1 MDFGP
6 TYHPSKYLLD
16 TIRSVVKGEVTEVD
30 PHDGEEIEE
39 HKGTKP
45 HKHPH
50 EDMDPVNPKAVKK
63 KFKDRKDKDIDNDGD
78 VDGSDKYLHKR
89 RKAISKAIS
98 KEEVELEEKLKFEG
112 KFKVGDV
119 IRAYDFKPMK
129 GRREHYIQGKIV
141 KAGTMNQGAKVYE
154 IKISNDSG
162 KTSGDRVGDI
172 GYVPMQVAMME
183 YPGRI
188 VKVSDVKEGLED
200 NKDNPANRQHLC
212 AKNVVHEEWGDGQCI
227 PTMHAD
233 PDENGNI
240 AWYDVMFEH
249 GIEAKVS
256 IDELKVTKAE
266 DHMHA
271 SYDKKKKKVKEMAN
285 GDKKKKE
292 KKDDIDVKPKV
303 DDKPGI
309 SEEMTDAQKKKREEI
324 VLAMKDKMPEFKKKY
339 GDRAKDVMYAT
350 ATKMAMKEEFEL
362 DEISRSMTPMRD
374 RFGSGKKKLSLKDFK
389 PGMFVMTKKGEV
401 GKIVANEPRADQVV
415 VKMNKTKKEVE
426 MNWKKLGLYT
436 EPRLKGLVQA
446 EALDKEDE
454 PKVKEI
460 IKKLKGAS
468 QAHAGQAKDLEKAV
482 DEGRGRPKKDGAA
495 SDELENIQ
503 MQLRK
508 SISMRGLK
516 KVQFSNGKHMM
527 VKPGMAR
534 AALDKIDSIQ
544 MGKDKQ
550 KAVKYIMKSPEN
562 LKDFVN
568 K

>member
-1 MDFGP
+1 
-6 TYHPSKYLLD
+6 
-16 TIRSVVKGEVTEVD
+16 
-30 PHDGEEIEE
+30 
-39 HKGTKP
+39 
-45 HKHPH
+45 
-50 EDMDPVNPKAVKK
+50 
-63 KFKDRKDKDIDNDGD
+63 
-78 VDGSDKYLHKR
+78 
-89 RKAISKAIS
+89 
-98 KEEVELEEKLKFEG
+98 
-112 KFKVGDV
+112 
-119 IRAYDFKPMK
+119 
-129 GRREHYIQGKIV
+129 
-141 KAGTMNQGAKVYE
+141 
-154 IKISNDSG
+154 
-162 KTSGDRVGDI
+162 
-172 GYVPMQVAMME
+172 
-183 YPGRI
+183 
-188 VKVSDVKEGLED
+188 
-200 NKDNPANRQHLC
+200 
-212 AKNVVHEEWGDGQCI
+212 VHEEWGDGQCI
-227 PTMHAD
+227 NTMHAD
-233 PDENGNI
+233 PDEDGNI

-271 SYDKKKKKVKEMAN
+271 SYDKKKKKVKEMAH

-303 DDKPGI
+303 DDRPGI

-350 ATKMAMKEEFEL
+350 ATKMAMKEEVELDEGTWALPDTPKKKATLKNILSKPLPVGKEGDDASRVMGSIIGDDELMDDFYSIFKKSGPKADGRPAVKAAMKRFRIKEEVQL
-362 DEISRSMTPMRD
+362 DEISRSMTPMKD
-374 RFGSGKKKLSLKDFK
+374 KFGSGKKLSLKDFK

-436 EPRLKGLVQA
+436 EPRLKGLVRA